1 ELPSNW
7 FFVVGIP
14 DIGRGAHGPGE
25 VRIFEEYCPIPRREV
40 ERLCHIIL
48 MKIIPAVVEGDI
60 SSFGE
65 GLTEI
70 QNVGFKRI
78 EVSLQPPDVK
88 ELMDLMLKCGAAG
101 AGMSSFGPAVF
112 GVIDGWRSASSLL
125 SNVEAFLSGRGEAF
139 IAKVNNSGAQV
150 LKESIVSLES

>member
-1 ELPSNW
+1 
-7 FFVVGIP
+7 
-14 DIGRGAHGPGE
+14 GRGAHGPGE